1 VVIRAF
7 VVIFFLIPFLLLSF
21 QNCARQS
28 SFEGYGPR
36 IVPLTDAAQVGL
48 NQFEGIRVLNPDV
61 YMNCFEDHVQMGGVC
76 NTGDAS
82 QNFIRYWIT
91 YNGERMSWGS
101 PPVTELDMSRCEN
114 GRWVA
119 IVPKP
124 NLGSL
129 GVGTGFLEMEVH
141 FQIFLKSPNSSGFQ
155 AGSRAPAYTIHVQQN
170 GACF

>member
-1 VVIRAF
+1 MIRVF
-7 VVIFFLIPFLLLSF
+7 VFTFLLFPLLIAGF

-28 SFEGYGPR
+28 SFEGYSQR
-36 IVPLTDAAQVGL
+36 IVPVDEAALVGL
-48 NQFEGIRVLNPDV
+48 NQFEGLRVLNPDV

-91 YNGERMSWGS
+91 YNGASMTWGS

-114 GRWVA
+114 GRWTA

-124 NLGSL
+124 NLGNL
-129 GVGTGFLEMEVH
+129 GSGTGFLDMEVH
-141 FQIFLKSPNSSGFQ
+141 FQIFLKAPNQSGFQ

-170 GACF
+170 GACL